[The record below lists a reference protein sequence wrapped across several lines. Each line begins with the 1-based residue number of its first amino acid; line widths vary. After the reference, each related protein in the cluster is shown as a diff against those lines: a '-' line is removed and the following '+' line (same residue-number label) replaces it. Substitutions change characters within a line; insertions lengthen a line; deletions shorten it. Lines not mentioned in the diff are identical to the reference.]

1 MRGSSLFE
9 VTAVLVW
16 LQLKQSQAD
25 NAPDYAAGIGFFI
38 FLREAVVEMVCV
50 CVYVLLDC
58 VVVGSLLNCF
68 RTYCLY
74 IVMAAVP
81 LCKTLC
87 KQHILNYNA

>member
-1 MRGSSLFE
+1 M
-9 VTAVLVW
+9 
-16 LQLKQSQAD
+16 
-25 NAPDYAAGIGFFI
+25 
-38 FLREAVVEMVCV
+38 

-58 VVVGSLLNCF
+58 VVVGSSLNCF
-68 RTYCLY
+68 RAYCLY